1 MAMRFREGTF
11 VRADRALVRYFQ
23 WVRRFPKAN
32 PGAASQ

>member
-1 MAMRFREGTF
+1 MRFREGTF